1 MERLNFEDD
10 RLWMRLLMLGILLN
24 IIVCFTSDL
33 GLDTQV
39 KMAVDEDGALP
50 WGDLRPETA
59 GESDPTDGGQRV
71 VLPLYSMSEVGIKA
85 MALLTFAGMIAC
97 VYRWAGVRSAAV
109 LSLSPAFIF
118 SIGRGYEEVYLA
130 VFCAASFLL
139 FTGFFSSKNRTL
151 QTFGGG
157 CAFMLMPYAKGF
169 TGGTGIL
176 VGSLVLTVLAT
187 LWNEVQQR
195 GGAKTS
201 WMSKPHVV
209 GIVVSLT
216 VSLCL
221 IALGILEYNST
232 LSIMVESPIRYITAL
247 AFSVLDLVI
256 IFTLFGMVL
265 WPFVGPM
272 LQGLKSVED
281 SKTALMT
288 GYIAGIMTALVF
300 YVAAL
305 WTYEASIWNA
315 NWPGV
320 IWTMG
325 NNGRYATLLFIPLV
339 VLLQQLRLHIE
350 VPTYDVPLSKAKVMG
365 LTVLLLLPLS
375 LLASLH
381 GQTMWTDEAANEM
394 ELSNGEHFLYVSED
408 TLGMHWLYT
417 FYAPLDAEEKG
428 ITGHWRSVDS
438 TWESDLDSTL
448 SQVTTLVVSPE
459 VTLTPNGWIV
469 ESSGEVNLL
478 NGGGEWRV
486 LTRS

>member
-1 MERLNFEDD
+1 MERLNFKDD
-10 RLWMRLLMLGILLN
+10 RIWIRLLILGALLN
-24 IIVCFTSDL
+24 LIVCFTSDL

-39 KMAVDEDGALP
+39 KMAVDENGALP

-59 GESDPTDGGQRV
+59 GESDPTDGGNMV
-71 VLPLYSMSEVGIKA
+71 VLPLYDLSEVGIKT
-85 MALLTFAGMIAC
+85 MAFLTFAGMIAC
-97 VYRWAGVRSAAV
+97 LYRWSGVRSAAV

-130 VFCAASFLL
+130 VFCAVSFML
-139 FTGFFSSKNRTL
+139 FTGVISSKNRIL
-151 QTFGGG
+151 QSFGGG
-157 CAFMLMPYAKGF
+157 LAFMLMPYAKGF
-169 TGGTGIL
+169 TDGMGVL
-176 VGSLVLTVLAT
+176 VGAIVLTVLAT

-195 GGAKTS
+195 GGEKTS

-209 GIVVSLT
+209 GIVVSLS
-216 VSLCL
+216 VSLCM
-221 IALGILEYNST
+221 IALGILEYSST
-232 LSIMVESPIRYITAL
+232 FSIMIESPVRYITAFV
-247 AFSVLDLVI
+247 FSILDVVV
-256 IFTLFGMVL
+256 IFTLIGMVS
-265 WPFVGPM
+265 WPLIGPM
-272 LQGLKSVED
+272 FQGFTSISD
-281 SKTALMT
+281 SKTAQMT
-288 GYIAGIMTALVF
+288 GYIAGILTALVF

-325 NNGRYATLLFIPLV
+325 NNGRYATMLFIPLV
-339 VLLQQLRLHIE
+339 LLLQQLRLHIE
-350 VPTYDVPLSKAKVMG
+350 VPTYDAPLSKARVMG
-365 LTVLLLLPLS
+365 LTLLLLLPLS

-394 ELSNGEHFLYVSED
+394 ELENGSQFLFVSED

-417 FYAPLDAEEKG
+417 FYAPLDAEEKE
-428 ITGHWRSVDS
+428 ITGHWRSIDS

-448 SQVTTLVVSPE
+448 SQVTTLVVSPD
-459 VTLTPNGWIV
+459 VTLTPDGWIV

-478 NGGGEWRV
+478 NGGGQWRV

>member
-1 MERLNFEDD
+1 
-10 RLWMRLLMLGILLN
+10 
-24 IIVCFTSDL
+24 
-33 GLDTQV
+33 
-39 KMAVDEDGALP
+39 MAVDENGALP
-50 WGDLRPETA
+50 WGDLRPGTA
-59 GESDPTDGGQRV
+59 GESDPADGGSRV

-97 VYRWAGVRSAAV
+97 VYRWGGVRSAAI

-130 VFCAASFLL
+130 VFCAVSFAL
-139 FTGFFSSKNRTL
+139 FTGILSSKSRTL

-157 CAFMLMPYAKGF
+157 VAFMLMPYAKGF
-169 TGGTGIL
+169 TDSMGIL
-176 VGSLVLTVLAT
+176 VGAVVLTVLVT
-187 LWNEVQQR
+187 LWNEAQMR
-195 GGAKTS
+195 GGEKTK
-201 WMSKPHVV
+201 WMSKPHTV

-221 IALGILEYNST
+221 VVLGFLGYNST
-232 LSIMVESPIRYITAL
+232 LSIMVESPLRYITAL
-247 AFSVLDLVI
+247 AFSVLDVVI
-256 IFTLFGMVL
+256 LFTLFGMVS
-265 WPFVGPM
+265 WPFVGPV
-272 LQGLKSVED
+272 LRGIKSIED
-281 SKTALMT
+281 SKTAMMV
-288 GYIAGIMTALVF
+288 GYIVGIMTALVF

-315 NWPGV
+315 DWPGV

-325 NNGRYATLLFIPLV
+325 NNGRYATVLFIPLV
-339 VLLQQLRLHIE
+339 LLLQQLRLHIE
-350 VPTYDVPLSKAKVMG
+350 VPTYDVPLSKAKVVG

-381 GQTMWTDEAANEM
+381 GQTMWTDDAASAM
-394 ELSNGEHFLYVSED
+394 ELENGEQFMFVSED

-448 SQVTTLVVSPE
+448 SQVTTLVISPE
-459 VTLTPNGWIV
+459 ITLTPKGWIV

>member
-1 MERLNFEDD
+1 
-10 RLWMRLLMLGILLN
+10 
-24 IIVCFTSDL
+24 
-33 GLDTQV
+33 
-39 KMAVDEDGALP
+39 MAVDENGALP

-59 GESDPTDGGQRV
+59 GESDPADGGSRV

-97 VYRWAGVRSAAV
+97 VYRWGGVRSAAI

-130 VFCAASFLL
+130 VFCAVSFAL
-139 FTGFFSSKNRTL
+139 FTGILSSKSRTL

-157 CAFMLMPYAKGF
+157 VAFMLMPYAKGF
-169 TGGTGIL
+169 TDSMGIL
-176 VGSLVLTVLAT
+176 VGAVVLTVLVT
-187 LWNEVQQR
+187 LWNEAQLR
-195 GGAKTS
+195 GGEKTK
-201 WMSKPHVV
+201 WMSKPHTV

-221 IALGILEYNST
+221 VVLGFLGYNST
-232 LSIMVESPIRYITAL
+232 LSIMVESPLRYITAL
-247 AFSVLDLVI
+247 AFSVLDVVI
-256 IFTLFGMVL
+256 LFTLFGMVS
-265 WPFVGPM
+265 WPFVGPV
-272 LQGLKSVED
+272 LRGIKSIED
-281 SKTALMT
+281 SKTAMMV
-288 GYIAGIMTALVF
+288 GYIVGIMTALVF

-315 NWPGV
+315 DWPGV

-325 NNGRYATLLFIPLV
+325 NNGRYATVLFIPLV
-339 VLLQQLRLHIE
+339 LLLQQLRLHIE
-350 VPTYDVPLSKAKVMG
+350 VPTYDVPLSKAKVVG

-381 GQTMWTDEAANEM
+381 GQTMWTDDAASAM
-394 ELSNGEHFLYVSED
+394 ELENGEQFMFVSED

-448 SQVTTLVVSPE
+448 SQVTTLVISPE
-459 VTLTPNGWIV
+459 ITLTPKGWIV

>member
-1 MERLNFEDD
+1 
-10 RLWMRLLMLGILLN
+10 
-24 IIVCFTSDL
+24 
-33 GLDTQV
+33 
-39 KMAVDEDGALP
+39 MAVDENGALP

-59 GESDPTDGGQRV
+59 GESDPADGGSRV

-97 VYRWAGVRSAAV
+97 VYRWGGVRSAAI

-130 VFCAASFLL
+130 VFCAVSFAL
-139 FTGFFSSKNRTL
+139 FTGILSSKNRTL

-157 CAFMLMPYAKGF
+157 VAFMLMPYAKGF
-169 TGGTGIL
+169 TDSMGIL
-176 VGSLVLTVLAT
+176 VGAVVLTVLVT
-187 LWNEVQQR
+187 LWNEAQMR
-195 GGAKTS
+195 GGEKTK
-201 WMSKPHVV
+201 WMSKPHTV

-221 IALGILEYNST
+221 VVLGFLGYNST
-232 LSIMVESPIRYITAL
+232 LSIMVESPLRYITAL
-247 AFSVLDLVI
+247 AFSVLDVVI
-256 IFTLFGMVL
+256 LFTLFGMVS
-265 WPFVGPM
+265 WPFVGPV
-272 LQGLKSVED
+272 LRGIKSIED
-281 SKTALMT
+281 SKTAMMV
-288 GYIAGIMTALVF
+288 GYIVGIMTALVF

-315 NWPGV
+315 DWPGV

-325 NNGRYATLLFIPLV
+325 NNGRYATVLFIPLV
-339 VLLQQLRLHIE
+339 LLLQQLRLHIE
-350 VPTYDVPLSKAKVMG
+350 VPTYDVPLSKAKVVG

-381 GQTMWTDEAANEM
+381 GQTMWTDDAASAM
-394 ELSNGEHFLYVSED
+394 ELENGEQFMFVSED

-448 SQVTTLVVSPE
+448 SQVTTLVISPE
-459 VTLTPNGWIV
+459 ITLTPKGWIV